1 MNAWTVIALAGIGS
15 LVLRISMVTAADRI
29 RIPKRL
35 EQLSALVAPAA
46 LAALATTGIASATTS
61 VGIRAAAAPLI
72 AAAVAVLA
80 VWLTRSPH
88 AAMLAG
94 MAALWLMTA
103 LLPA

>member
-15 LVLRISMVTAADRI
+15 FVLRISMVTAADRI
-29 RIPKRL
+29 RIPRRL

-46 LAALATTGIASATTS
+46 LAALATTGIAGATTA
-61 VGIRAAAAPLI
+61 VGIRSAAAPLI

-80 VWLTRSPH
+80 VWRTRSPH

-94 MAALWLMTA
+94 MPAL
-103 LLPA
+103 